1 LEGERSEVLELSKK
15 FPRNSYVVFTYKKRK
30 GPSQK
35 FLGLPVE
42 GDMYAVYVNPYF
54 LVGLLEKYSS
64 GASSNLLDNGV
75 CVLRIDKCTKDKE
88 LTQLREVFIPMHDE
102 ILSTLNDNFL
112 LTNLLVDVRDISLHH
127 DSMFNVISEKINE
140 LNKKKNISRSQKI
153 FLEQAH
159 IESGFS
165 LVKLES
171 LKNEVSSDIEIQD
184 SKVLRMGFSF
194 KTDTCKISRRF
205 PSLFLSLGVDY
216 LNSQFTMQGAFEQ
229 NVIYDG
235 FSEVYL
241 SKVSG
246 RDINDRLSLNA
257 VEIPIMMGFNLL
269 EGRSGLKIG
278 LTGGLVFSHLVS
290 GKLVHYNGTL
300 DFVGYSNQLQ
310 LELDN
315 SSEYGFVRGYQTGK
329 QTSDLNIDVTRLNP
343 EIGIQFEQ
351 NIGSTQSIAFTVK
364 SRPFYQIS
372 TNEIE
377 NGLISNGINSYNGIL
392 NSISDLKTGF
402 LLVGI
407 SVTF

>member
-1 LEGERSEVLELSKK
+1 MFNVITEKIYELSKK
-15 FPRNSYVVFTYKKRK
+15 K
-30 GPSQK
+30 
-35 FLGLPVE
+35 
-42 GDMYAVYVNPYF
+42 
-54 LVGLLEKYSS
+54 
-64 GASSNLLDNGV
+64 
-75 CVLRIDKCTKDKE
+75 
-88 LTQLREVFIPMHDE
+88 
-102 ILSTLNDNFL
+102 
-112 LTNLLVDVRDISLHH
+112 
-127 DSMFNVISEKINE
+127 NV
-140 LNKKKNISRSQKI
+140 SRSQKI
-153 FLEQAH
+153 FLHQAH
-159 IESGFS
+159 IESGVS
-165 LVKLES
+165 IVKLES

-241 SKVSG
+241 SKVAG
-246 RDINDRLSLNA
+246 RDINDRFSLNA
-257 VEIPIMMGFNLL
+257 VEIPIMIGFSLL
-269 EGRSGLKIG
+269 EGRNGLKMG

-315 SSEYGFVRGYQTGK
+315 STEYGFVRGYQTGK

-343 EIGIQFEQ
+343 EIGIQIEQ

-364 SRPFYQIS
+364 SRPLYQIS

-377 NGLISNGINSYNGIL
+377 NGLVSNGINSYNGIL
-392 NSISDLKTGF
+392 NSISDLKTGL